1 MRVVDHTPCYIVD
14 SPLPCGAGPS
24 GDGKAKLQQLRCGNV
39 MEQIRRRTQKAEV
52 KLLAEEVL
60 ASLKAAAT

>member
-1 MRVVDHTPCYIVD
+1 
-14 SPLPCGAGPS
+14 
-24 GDGKAKLQQLRCGNV
+24 